1 MNINAF
7 RFCNYYGEYSVE
19 KSFVHMIQLVENKKN
34 TYNSNEQYLLIVIK
48 YKSKIS
54 CK

>member
-19 KSFVHMIQLVENKKN
+19 ESLMHMIQLVENKKKIY
-34 TYNSNEQYLLIVIK
+34 TIVMNDIN
-48 YKSKIS
+48 
-54 CK
+54 CN